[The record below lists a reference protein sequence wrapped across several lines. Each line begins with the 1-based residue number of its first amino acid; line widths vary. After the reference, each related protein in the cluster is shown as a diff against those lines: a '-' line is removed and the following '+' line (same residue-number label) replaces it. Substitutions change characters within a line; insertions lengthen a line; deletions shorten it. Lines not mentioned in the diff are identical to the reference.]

1 MNFVTL
7 VAVLFSVCLCPRSAV
22 ASTQATTRPP
32 LPVLVQDGYA
42 SSTTPLTSWV
52 PVDPSTVNIS
62 SVSTLIRTD
71 RSPLTYTTITYDGAH
86 MWCTSIDGRLV
97 RIDEATMMQEEVFP
111 ELRVP
116 RSLNVIALGSDSL
129 WFTSGGAISWVS
141 TTTNNGTL
149 TTLAAKLPEC
159 ASSGI
164 FHGSVFDGTR
174 YIWTVGYDPCLV
186 RVDVVTGELTGISV
200 ATASSVFVHAH
211 GGVVFDGTFVWVV
224 PYASD
229 APLLRVDPHTSRVH
243 AIPIP
248 DVIRSA
254 LRMPQASGRPF
265 RRAVFKAPDSLY
277 LLPFDAQMV
286 VKVNT
291 TTLWMS
297 AIAILPKKVLGDSA
311 KLRVNGA
318 AFDGR
323 YIWMGTVSN
332 GILSLDTVTDVTQE
346 FQSADANAIS
356 GCTFTGSA
364 IFCVTSRG
372 RVVKIAPPET
382 SPLLLK
388 HTTAHSHVPMNFRPR
403 RAATSSHMSHQRAA
417 TTSPP
422 PPSEARQRSSDDDGR
437 SDRPLLTQFREDDA
451 PPPHTAADH
460 ATNSAIGTWC
470 SITGFGVFLCFMVAF
485 VVRSCAMSSNRSTM
499 VVVSKVKAI

>member
-1 MNFVTL
+1 
-7 VAVLFSVCLCPRSAV
+7 
-22 ASTQATTRPP
+22 
-32 LPVLVQDGYA
+32 
-42 SSTTPLTSWV
+42 
-52 PVDPSTVNIS
+52 
-62 SVSTLIRTD
+62 
-71 RSPLTYTTITYDGAH
+71 
-86 MWCTSIDGRLV
+86 
-97 RIDEATMMQEEVFP
+97 
-111 ELRVP
+111 
-116 RSLNVIALGSDSL
+116 
-129 WFTSGGAISWVS
+129 
-141 TTTNNGTL
+141 
-149 TTLAAKLPEC
+149 
-159 ASSGI
+159 
-164 FHGSVFDGTR
+164 
-174 YIWTVGYDPCLV
+174 
-186 RVDVVTGELTGISV
+186 
-200 ATASSVFVHAH
+200 
-211 GGVVFDGTFVWVV
+211 VV

-229 APLLRVDPHTSRVH
+229 APLLRVDPHTSGVH

-248 DVIRSA
+248 DVIRGA
-254 LRMPQASGRPF
+254 LRMAQASGRPF

-277 LLPFDAQMV
+277 LLPFDAQTV

-332 GILSLDTVTDVTQE
+332 GIMCLDTVTDVTQV

-388 HTTAHSHVPMNFRPR
+388 HTTAHSHVPVNFQPR
-403 RAATSSHMSHQRAA
+403 RAATSSHRSHQRAA
-417 TTSPP
+417 TMPPP
-422 PPSEARQRSSDDDGR
+422 PPSEAPQRSRNDDDGR
-437 SDRPLLTQFREDDA
+437 NDDRRSLLTQFREDDA

-460 ATNSAIGTWC
+460 ATNSAIGTWRT
-470 SITGFGVFLCFMVAF
+470 ITHGFGVLLLCFMVAF
-485 VVRSCAMSSNRSTM
+485 GVKSCAMGNRSTM